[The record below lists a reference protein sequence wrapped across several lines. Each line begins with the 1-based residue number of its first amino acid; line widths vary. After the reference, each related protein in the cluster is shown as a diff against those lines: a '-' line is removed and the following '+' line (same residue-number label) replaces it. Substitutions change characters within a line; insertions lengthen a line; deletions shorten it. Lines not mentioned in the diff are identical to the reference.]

1 MLNVNPSLRMFEI
14 MNNFRFKY
22 DMLHMSTETNHITK
36 SLVE

>member
-1 MLNVNPSLRMFEI
+1 

-36 SLVE
+36 SLVEWLACLPWVQ